1 MYKKIIKFY
10 CSICNQ
16 RLNPIIVEAY
26 RCSCGK
32 LVCRKCDDKH
42 FCRKDY
48 EKNQKSLEEKLA
60 KIKKSHNFK
69 DKI

>member
-26 RCSCGK
+26 RCSCAK
-32 LVCRKCDDKH
+32 LICRRCDDKH
-42 FCRKDY
+42 FCKKDY
-48 EKNQKSLEEKLA
+48 ENNQKKLKEQLVKIEK
-60 KIKKSHNFK
+60 SNNFK

>member
-26 RCSCGK
+26 RCSCAK
-32 LVCRKCDDKH
+32 LICRRCDHLH
-42 FCRKDY
+42 FCKKDY
-48 EKNQKSLEEKLA
+48 ENNQNSLKEQLVKFE
-60 KIKKSHNFK
+60 KSHNFK